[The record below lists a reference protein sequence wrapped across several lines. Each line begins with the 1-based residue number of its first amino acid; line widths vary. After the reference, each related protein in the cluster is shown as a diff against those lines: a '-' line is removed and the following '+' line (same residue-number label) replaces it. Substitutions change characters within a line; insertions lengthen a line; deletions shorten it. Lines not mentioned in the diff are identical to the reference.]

1 MSAAPTDEA
10 PPPARRGDARRR
22 ITHAAMDLF
31 ERQGY
36 AATTVDAIAER
47 AGVARRTFFH
57 HFASK
62 DAVVFPDHEHLVERV
77 AAHLEGRRD
86 DDPLEALADAVR
98 LILASYLADPEVAL
112 RRYQLTRTT
121 PELREREI
129 AWVQRYQLLFSRHL
143 DACWNERPDGS
154 LAADVAAAGVTSLH
168 NHVLRH
174 WLKGGGQGDALRE
187 LDHALAWWRATVATE
202 GRGDAPRRVVVAV
215 FDADLDPQELAS
227 RVREARAALDAD
239 RSGTA

>member
-1 MSAAPTDEA
+1 MSETTALQAEPTT
-10 PPPARRGDARRR
+10 RRGDSRRR

-36 AATTVDAIAER
+36 AATTVDAIAEA
-47 AGVARRTFFH
+47 AGVGRRTFFH

-77 AAHLEGRRD
+77 DAHLHAQPT
-86 DDPLEALADAVR
+86 DDPISAIGSALR
-98 LILASYLADPEVAL
+98 LVLASYLADPEVAL

-129 AWVQRYQLLFSRHL
+129 AWVQRYQLLFCRYL
-143 DACWNERPDGS
+143 DECWADAPQGD
-154 LAADVAAAGVTSLH
+154 LAADVVAAGASALH

-174 WLKGGGQGDALRE
+174 WLKSGGQGDGMAD
-187 LDHALAWWRATVATE
+187 LDDALAWWRRSAVAE
-202 GRGDAPRRVVVAV
+202 PRADAPRRVVVAV
-215 FDADLDPQELAS
+215 FDEDVDPAELAAH
-227 RVREARAALDAD
+227 VREARSALD
-239 RSGTA
+239 G

>member
-1 MSAAPTDEA
+1 MQAEPS
-10 PPPARRGDARRR
+10 ARRNDSRRR

-36 AATTVDAIAER
+36 AATTVDAIAD
-47 AGVARRTFFH
+47 AVGVSRRTFFH

-77 AAHLEGRRD
+77 DAHLRAQPTA
-86 DDPLEALADAVR
+86 DPIDALGSALR
-98 LILASYLADPEVAL
+98 LVLASYLADPDVAL

-129 AWVQRYQLLFSRHL
+129 AWVQRYQLTFSRYL
-143 DACWNERPDGS
+143 GERWSGARQGA
-154 LAADVAAAGVTSLH
+154 LAADVVAAGASALH

-174 WLKGGGQGDALRE
+174 WLKGGGQGDAMADLETALR
-187 LDHALAWWRATVATE
+187 WWRRSTVAEPREDT
-202 GRGDAPRRVVVAV
+202 PRRVVIAV
-215 FDADLDPQELAS
+215 FDEGVDPAELAAH
-227 RVREARAALDAD
+227 VREARSALDD
-239 RSGTA
+239 

>member
-1 MSAAPTDEA
+1 MSVSEATPAGAPG
-10 PPPARRGDARRR
+10 RRGDARRR

-36 AATTVDAIAER
+36 AATTVDAIAES

-62 DAVVFPDHEHLVERV
+62 DAVVFPDHEHLIERV
-77 AAHLEGRRD
+77 GSHLHAQPPA
-86 DDPLEALADAVR
+86 DPVDALGSAVR

-121 PELREREI
+121 PELREREV
-129 AWVQRYQLLFSRHL
+129 AWVQRYQLLFSRYL
-143 DACWNERPDGS
+143 DERWSEAPHGD
-154 LAADVAAAGVTSLH
+154 LAADVVAAGAVALH

-174 WLKGGGQGDALRE
+174 WLKSGGRGDALAD
-187 LDHALAWWRATVATE
+187 LDGALLWWRRSAVAE
-202 GRGDAPRRVVVAV
+202 PREDAPRRVVVAV
-215 FDADLDPQELAS
+215 FDEDVDPQELAAH
-227 RVREARAALDAD
+227 VREARASLGA
-239 RSGTA
+239 

>member
-1 MSAAPTDEA
+1 MSATTAMQAEPTV
-10 PPPARRGDARRR
+10 RRGDSRRR

-36 AATTVDAIAER
+36 AATTVDAIAEA

-77 AAHLEGRRD
+77 DAHLRAQPTA
-86 DDPLEALADAVR
+86 DPVEALGSALR

-129 AWVQRYQLLFSRHL
+129 AWVQRYQLMFSRYL
-143 DACWNERPDGS
+143 GECWADAPQGS
-154 LAADVAAAGVTSLH
+154 LAADVVAAGASALH

-174 WLKGGGQGDALRE
+174 WLKGGGEGDAMADLE
-187 LDHALAWWRATVATE
+187 TALLWWRTSAVAE
-202 GRGDAPRRVVVAV
+202 PRADKSRRVVVAV
-215 FDADLDPQELAS
+215 FDEGVDPAERAAH
-227 RVREARAALDAD
+227 VREARLALD
-239 RSGTA
+239 G

>member
-1 MSAAPTDEA
+1 MSAITTTQAEQTT
-10 PPPARRGDARRR
+10 RRRDSRRR

-36 AATTVDAIAER
+36 AATTVDAIAEA
-47 AGVARRTFFH
+47 AGVSRRTFFH

-77 AAHLEGRRD
+77 DAHLHAQPTA
-86 DDPLEALADAVR
+86 DPVQAVGSALR
-98 LILASYLADPEVAL
+98 LVLASYLADPEVAL

-129 AWVQRYQLLFSRHL
+129 AWVQRYQLLFSRYL
-143 DACWNERPDGS
+143 GERWADAPQGS
-154 LAADVAAAGVTSLH
+154 LAADVVAAGASALH

-174 WLKGGGQGDALRE
+174 WLKGGGEGDAMADLE
-187 LDHALAWWRATVATE
+187 AALAWWRQSAVAE
-202 GRGDAPRRVVVAV
+202 PRAEVPRRVVVAV
-215 FDADLDPQELAS
+215 FDEDVDPAELAAH
-227 RVREARAALDAD
+227 VREARAALDD
-239 RSGTA
+239 

>member
-1 MSAAPTDEA
+1 MTVPRTDTAPAAP
-10 PPPARRGDARRR
+10 RRGDARRR

-31 ERQGY
+31 EQQGY

-62 DAVVFPDHEHLVERV
+62 DAVVFPDHEHLIERV
-77 AAHLEGRRD
+77 QAHLDAQPDG
-86 DDPLEALADAVR
+86 DPLEALGAAVR
-98 LILASYLADPEVAL
+98 LILASYLADPDVAV

-129 AWVQRYQLLFSRHL
+129 AWVQRYQLLFSRYL
-143 DACWNERPDGS
+143 DRRWTGEPDGA
-154 LAADVAAAGVTSLH
+154 LAADVAAAGVSALH

-174 WLKGGGQGDALRE
+174 WLKGGGAGDAMRD
-187 LDHALAWWRATVATE
+187 LDRALAWWRRSAVTQPRDE
-202 GRGDAPRRVVVAV
+202 RPRRVVVAV
-215 FDADLDPQELAS
+215 FDEDVDPQELAAH
-227 RVREARAALDAD
+227 VRAARATL
-239 RSGTA
+239 GG

>member
-1 MSAAPTDEA
+1 MSPT
-10 PPPARRGDARRR
+10 PPMQAEPSTRRGDSRRR

-36 AATTVDAIAER
+36 AATTVDAIAEA
-47 AGVARRTFFH
+47 AGVSRRTFFH

-77 AAHLEGRRD
+77 GAHLRAQPTAEPIDAIGS
-86 DDPLEALADAVR
+86 ALR
-98 LILASYLADPEVAL
+98 LVLASYLADPDVAL

-129 AWVQRYQLLFSRHL
+129 AWVQRYQLLFCRYL
-143 DACWNERPDGS
+143 DECWADAPQGD
-154 LAADVAAAGVTSLH
+154 LAADVVAAGASALH

-174 WLKGGGQGDALRE
+174 WLKGDGQGDAMAD
-187 LDHALAWWRATVATE
+187 LDDALAWWRQSAVAE
-202 GRGDAPRRVVVAV
+202 PRADAPRRVVVAV
-215 FDADLDPQELAS
+215 FDEDVDPAELAAH
-227 RVREARAALDAD
+227 VREARAALDD
-239 RSGTA
+239 

>member
-1 MSAAPTDEA
+1 MSTFAPMQAE
-10 PPPARRGDARRR
+10 PSARRNDSRRR

-36 AATTVDAIAER
+36 AATTVDAIAEA
-47 AGVARRTFFH
+47 AGVSRRTFFH

-77 AAHLEGRRD
+77 DAHLRAQPTA
-86 DDPLEALADAVR
+86 DPIDALGSALR
-98 LILASYLADPEVAL
+98 LVLASYLADPDVAL

-129 AWVQRYQLLFSRHL
+129 AWVQRYQLMFSRYL
-143 DACWNERPDGS
+143 DERWSGAPQGA
-154 LAADVAAAGVTSLH
+154 LAADVVAAGASALH

-174 WLKGGGQGDALRE
+174 WLKGGGRGDAMADLE
-187 LDHALAWWRATVATE
+187 TALLWWRRSTVAE
-202 GRGDAPRRVVVAV
+202 PREDAPRRVVVAV
-215 FDADLDPQELAS
+215 FDEGVDPAELAAH
-227 RVREARAALDAD
+227 VRQARSALDD
-239 RSGTA
+239 